1 MSILER
7 NCEWH
12 FEKQPQAAQ
21 DIGPNNAAEAYF
33 ADTPYPS
40 LIRESIQNSLDVV
53 KDKSQP
59 VRMKF
64 EFGKLRT
71 KSFDN
76 FYKLREHIA
85 GAYKLYGK
93 KAEQYKTMLEK
104 FDMTYNNQN
113 VIYYIKVS
121 DFNTTGMD
129 YKPDDSPFYAIRI

>member
-12 FEKQPQAAQ
+12 FEKQPQAGQ

-59 VRMKF
+59 RKALVPIVKTPLGILTNSTF
-64 EFGKLRT
+64 LSLTPRT
-71 KSFDN
+71 SYFHTSLVLYPYDYLLLVSAN
-76 FYKLREHIA
+76 ICFYL
-85 GAYKLYGK
+85 
-93 KAEQYKTMLEK
+93 
-104 FDMTYNNQN
+104 
-113 VIYYIKVS
+113 
-121 DFNTTGMD
+121 
-129 YKPDDSPFYAIRI
+129 